1 MADEEKKNEESQE
14 EKPQEQEEKPAEEKK
29 EEKTPETEKTD
40 DAPAEKAEE
49 TSEEAAEEKEDAGAP
64 VEDEEKIAEQEEAA
78 KQQAEEESLEAE
90 EISFPDLRPGMTI
103 RLHQRITEGEKSRV
117 QVFQGIVIALRGK
130 TPETKTVT
138 LQKKSFG
145 VMVEKIFPLASPMIE
160 KIEVVKIAKVRR
172 AKLNYLREYGK
183 RLKET
188 LVKQD

>member
-1 MADEEKKNEESQE
+1 MSEEEKKNEEQPE
-14 EKPQEQEEKPAEEKK
+14 EKPPVTEETPAVEKNEEKPVEEPK
-29 EEKTPETEKTD
+29 EEP
-40 DAPAEKAEE
+40 
-49 TSEEAAEEKEDAGAP
+49 GAP
-64 VEDEEKIAEQEEAA
+64 VEDPEMIAEQEAQA
-78 KQQAEEESLEAE
+78 KAQAEEEAAAAE
-90 EISFPDLRPGMTI
+90 EIAFPDLRPGMTI
-103 RLHQRITEGEKSRV
+103 RLHQKINEGEKSRI
-117 QVFQGIVIALRGK
+117 QVFQGMVIALRGK
-130 TPETKTVT
+130 TPVTKTVT